1 MSAPLDHRE
10 IRAIVV
16 ELSPVCTETQR
27 LTAFARQ
34 AEKVAMRCLITAI
47 TVLGSACVVAQIA
60 MRLGAAG

>member
-16 ELSPVCTETQR
+16 ELSPVCAGTRR
-27 LTAFARQ
+27 LTAFAQQ
-34 AEKVAMRCLITAI
+34 AEKVAMRCLIAAI
-47 TVLGSACVVAQIA
+47 TVFGSACVIAQIA

>member
-16 ELSPVCTETQR
+16 EFSPVCAETQR

-34 AEKVAMRCLITAI
+34 AEKVAMRCLLGTIAI
-47 TVLGSACVVAQIA
+47 LGFACIVAQIA
-60 MRLGAAG
+60 IRLGTAA